1 MNNETII
8 NSKQSLDAYKKYLDT
23 QFEQHKFLRLSL
35 KTGKQRTLSQNSAL
49 HLFCQ
54 QLADAL
60 NDAGF
65 DFRTFIKAGYAVPFN
80 DQLVKNFIWRPIQK
94 AITGKDSTTKPETGQ
109 YAEIYDVLNVKL
121 AEYGLFVAWPC
132 KENNG
137 E

>member
-1 MNNETII
+1 MSETII
-8 NSKQSLDAYKKYLDT
+8 NSKQSLEAYKAFLDA
-23 QFEQHKFLRLSL
+23 QFEQHKFLRLSM

-94 AITGKDSTTKPETGQ
+94 AITGKDSTTKPETSQ

-121 AEYGLFVAWPC
+121 AEYGLFVPWPC
-132 KENNG
+132 KENL